1 MSHELFPFC
10 QDRTNPFVKEPE
22 LALAATIER
31 MSASA
36 CFVENSFRRTG
47 CPGMPLPVG
56 SFAQSARTRWDG
68 RWPPRGRHT
77 PELRG
82 PVLLPPLAAP
92 CRPEGSFVNLLAAD
106 ARRNDLQR
114 VPSSARPP
122 LPGSL

>member
-10 QDRTNPFVKEPE
+10 QDRPNPFVKKPE

-36 CFVENSFRRTG
+36 CFVENSFRFVEQG
-47 CPGMPLPVG
+47 VQ
-56 SFAQSARTRWDG
+56 A
-68 RWPPRGRHT
+68 
-77 PELRG
+77 PELRC

-92 CRPEGSFVNLLAAD
+92 CRPGGSFVNLLAAD